1 MDEGGPQR
9 RKLLSPTASPRMN
22 LRSTYVDETLGAQ
35 PTFQLLEQQPTFEM
49 DNEDSPLILDGQV
62 VARGVGLLNFPRK
75 ATFRLRDATLYGYA
89 KGFTGEVAASA
100 SLVGSNVCERP
111 DGKIKIDFADGTEL
125 TLAPTDA
132 TQTKLW
138 LEALKKASMR
148 NIERY
153 YRFGGLLGEGKFGK
167 VHMGYRNETGE
178 PVAIKVMAKSD
189 LNRTQ
194 LKNVDRE
201 ITLATMDMDHP
212 NLVRTFDVFNDNYN
226 VYVVME
232 LMPGGELYNLVDDR
246 GHLSEVESRYIFK
259 QILKGVR
266 YLHNRGVAHR
276 DLKLENVLI
285 SSHDINNMAVKVADF
300 GLSGI
305 KLAGGGSKPF
315 QGTYGTPMYIAPE
328 VAAQRPYSAQA
339 DMWSC
344 GVMLFVM
351 LSGTFPFPGETI
363 KEVLS
368 KVRRAEY
375 SMDYDEWKD
384 ISEDAKDLVR
394 NLLELNAEI
403 RFTPDIAL
411 RHPWFRPSCADVEEG
426 LSKSQGD
433 VCNDG
438 GLI

>member
-1 MDEGGPQR
+1 
-9 RKLLSPTASPRMN
+9 
-22 LRSTYVDETLGAQ
+22 
-35 PTFQLLEQQPTFEM
+35 
-49 DNEDSPLILDGQV
+49 
-62 VARGVGLLNFPRK
+62 
-75 ATFRLRDATLYGYA
+75 
-89 KGFTGEVAASA
+89 
-100 SLVGSNVCERP
+100 
-111 DGKIKIDFADGTEL
+111 
-125 TLAPTDA
+125 
-132 TQTKLW
+132 
-138 LEALKKASMR
+138 
-148 NIERY
+148 
-153 YRFGGLLGEGKFGK
+153 
-167 VHMGYRNETGE
+167 
-178 PVAIKVMAKSD
+178 
-189 LNRTQ
+189 
-194 LKNVDRE
+194 
-201 ITLATMDMDHP
+201 
-212 NLVRTFDVFNDNYN
+212 
-226 VYVVME
+226 
-232 LMPGGELYNLVDDR
+232 
-246 GHLSEVESRYIFK
+246 
-259 QILKGVR
+259 
-266 YLHNRGVAHR
+266 
-276 DLKLENVLI
+276 
-285 SSHDINNMAVKVADF
+285 MAVKVADF